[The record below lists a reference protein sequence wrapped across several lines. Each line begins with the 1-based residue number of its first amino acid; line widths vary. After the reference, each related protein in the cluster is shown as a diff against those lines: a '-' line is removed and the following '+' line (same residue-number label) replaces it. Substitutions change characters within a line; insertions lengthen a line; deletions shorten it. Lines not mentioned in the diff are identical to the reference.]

1 MNIDKAK
8 ANVIEVCNFFHKLD
22 LNSCMLDDLDERM
35 QPENIEFEI
44 QNLMDITKDWFAN
57 GYLDV
62 AETGWLIGKLN
73 DASEYMNS

>member
-1 MNIDKAK
+1 
-8 ANVIEVCNFFHKLD
+8 
-22 LNSCMLDDLDERM
+22 MLDDLDERM

-57 GYLDV
+57 CYLDV

-73 DASEYMNS
+73 DASGYMNS